1 MADQEV
7 ERRDSSSSGDMTDQE
22 VQRRDEVTGSNEK
35 RIIDSWVFPTF
46 LLVMTVL
53 CIAIGVGFARW
64 VENSN
69 TDTSVK
75 KSNMDMIN
83 GFFERLRN

>member
-7 ERRDSSSSGDMTDQE
+7 ERRDSSSSGGMADQE
-22 VQRRDEVTGSNEK
+22 VQRRQEATRSPENK
-35 RIIDSWVFPTF
+35 KNSWYFLTF

-53 CIAIGVGFARW
+53 SITIGIGFARW

-69 TDTSVK
+69 SDASAK
-75 KSNMDMIN
+75 KSNMGMIN
-83 GFFERLRN
+83 GFYQWLRN